1 MDEFDEHAASDT
13 TRRWVA
19 DVVIGLNLCP
29 FARKVYDAGRVRY
42 AVTPA
47 ADVDALLAVLE
58 AELKAL
64 AAAPRAEIETTLLIH
79 PRALPTFDEY
89 LDFLPEADRLLR
101 RLGLRGVV
109 QIVGFHPDFR
119 FADTPADAVE
129 NYTNRSP
136 HPMLHLLRED
146 SITEVSGDPA
156 ALAAIP
162 ERNVETL
169 RGLGRAAVLARL
181 RATTGEPGA

>member
-1 MDEFDEHAASDT
+1 MDEFDEQAAADA

-19 DVVIGLNLCP
+19 DVVVGLNLCP
-29 FARKVYDAGRVRY
+29 FARKVNDAGRVRY

-47 ADVDALLAVLE
+47 ADVDALLAALE
-58 AELKAL
+58 TELKAL
-64 AAAPRAEIETTLLIH
+64 VAAPRSEIETTLLIH
-79 PRALPTFDEY
+79 PLALPTFDDH
-89 LDFLPEADRLLR
+89 LDFMPETDRLLC

-119 FADTPADAVE
+119 FADTPADAAE

-146 SITEVSGDPA
+146 SISEVSGDPA

-169 RGLGRAAVLARL
+169 RGLGTAEVLARL
-181 RATTGEPGA
+181 RATS